1 MGFFASPEEQEE
13 KKKKKAKIA
22 FDNSPIGRARS
33 AKTAGMKIFQVDFPL
48 STTKARVEA
57 MVGAYADSSD
67 TKDYSHM
74 IQSIESEGWRLEHAN
89 YVYRITGSSS
99 RDKFMASGQQE
110 AVSGEI
116 IGIYIFRSN
125 D

>member
-1 MGFFASPEEQEE
+1 
-13 KKKKKAKIA
+13 
-22 FDNSPIGRARS
+22 
-33 AKTAGMKIFQVDFPL
+33 MKIFQIDLPL
-48 STTKARVEA
+48 SSTKARVEA

-67 TKDYSHM
+67 AKDYSNE
-74 IQSIESEGWRLEHAN
+74 IQSVEGEGWRLEHAN
-89 YVYRITGSSS
+89 YIYRITGSVS
-99 RDKFMASGQQE
+99 RDKFLASGQQE